1 MAASPP
7 PEPARSKPNGWQ
19 RWLIIGLGWM
29 FILLGIAG
37 LVLPVLQGI
46 LFLAIGVLLLA
57 SVSYRVRRWLVI
69 ARRRYPA
76 FGRALDAGR
85 HRVRAMGRRWV
96 KRHDR

>member
-7 PEPARSKPNGWQ
+7 PEPAHSKPNGWQ

-57 SVSYRVRRWLVI
+57 SVSYRVRRLLV
-69 ARRRYPA
+69 ALRRRHPKLRTA
-76 FGRALDAGR
+76 IDGARGQLKQWRRKWR
-85 HRVRAMGRRWV
+85 H
-96 KRHDR
+96 